1 MPRSRAAHAAAET
14 SSAGIGGSG
23 AGLSGG
29 VMKPADAAMA
39 VLTSVIWGFAF
50 VATRLALDSFSPP
63 QLTALRFLIACLPAL
78 LLPRPR
84 IPWYLLILI
93 GLTLFTG
100 QFLLLFFAFT
110 NGLPP
115 GVASVTQ
122 QMQAFFTVG
131 LAAVFL
137 GDVPTVR
144 QGVGMAIALA
154 GLVLV
159 GLSVNADLSVLGLAL
174 AMGGALSWAIGN
186 VLVKRTGDTPMFALV
201 AWLSLVPPIP
211 ALAVA
216 VVYDPQPFLL
226 AQLLNASWMSLAA
239 ALYLG
244 AIATTLAYAMWSR
257 LLARYPTAMVAP
269 FALIAPCV
277 GVAGSAL
284 VFGEMFGTIRSVGM
298 LLILGGLAVIVLPI
312 GARTFMLGKR

>member
-1 MPRSRAAHAAAET
+1 
-14 SSAGIGGSG
+14 
-23 AGLSGG
+23 
-29 VMKPADAAMA
+29 MKPTDAALA

-78 LLPRPR
+78 LLPRPQ
-84 IPWYLLILI
+84 IPWRLLILI

-100 QFLLLFFAFT
+100 QFLLLFFAFI

-137 GDVPTVR
+137 GELPTVR
-144 QGVGMAIALA
+144 QNVGMVIA
-154 GLVLV
+154 LV
-159 GLSVNADLSVLGLAL
+159 GLILIGLTVDAALSVLGLAL
-174 AMGGALSWAIGN
+174 AMGAALSWAVGN
-186 VLVKRTGDTPMFALV
+186 VLVKQTGQTPMFALV

-211 ALAVA
+211 AFAVA
-216 VVYDPQPFLL
+216 AIYEPHPFLIS
-226 AQLLNASWMSLAA
+226 QLLAASWQSLGA

-244 AIATTLAYAMWSR
+244 AIATTLAYAIWGR
-257 LLARYPTAMVAP
+257 LLARYPAALVAP
-269 FALIAPCV
+269 FALLAPCV

-284 VFGEMFGTIRSVGM
+284 VFGEISGPVRDAGM
-298 LLILGGLAVIVLPI
+298 LLILGGLAVIILPV
-312 GARTFMLGKR
+312 GSKGVQGRK

>member
-1 MPRSRAAHAAAET
+1 
-14 SSAGIGGSG
+14 
-23 AGLSGG
+23 
-29 VMKPADAAMA
+29 MKPADAVLA
-39 VLTSVIWGFAF
+39 VLTSIIWGFAF
-50 VATRLALDSFSPP
+50 VATKIALESFSPP

-84 IPWYLLILI
+84 IGWPLLILI

-122 QMQAFFTVG
+122 QTQAFFTVG

-144 QGVGMAIALA
+144 QGVGMAIALV

-159 GLSVNADLSVLGLAL
+159 GLTVDGELSVLGLAL
-174 AMGGALSWAIGN
+174 AIGGALSWAVGN

-211 ALAVA
+211 ALLVA
-216 VVYDPQPFLL
+216 AGYDQHPFLI
-226 AQLLNASWMSLAA
+226 AQLRAASWTSLAA

-244 AIATTLAYAMWSR
+244 AIATTLAYAIWGR
-257 LLARYPTAMVAP
+257 LLARYSTALVAP

-284 VFGEMFGTIRSVGM
+284 VFGEVFGAIRSLGM
-298 LLILGGLAVIVLPI
+298 LFILAGLAVVVLPA
-312 GARTFMLGKR
+312 GSKAVMLRRK

>member
-1 MPRSRAAHAAAET
+1 
-14 SSAGIGGSG
+14 
-23 AGLSGG
+23 
-29 VMKPADAAMA
+29 MKPADVSLA
-39 VLTSVIWGFAF
+39 VLTSIIWGFAF
-50 VATRLALDSFSPP
+50 VATKVALESFSPP

-84 IPWYLLILI
+84 ISWCLLILI
-93 GLTLFTG
+93 GTTLFAG
-100 QFLLLFFAFT
+100 QFLLLFFAFA

-144 QGVGMAIALA
+144 QGVGMTIAMA
-154 GLVLV
+154 GLILI
-159 GLSVNADLSVLGLAL
+159 GLTVDAQLSVLGLAL

-186 VLVKRTGDTPMFALV
+186 VLVKRTGDIPMFALV

-211 ALAVA
+211 ALAVSA
-216 VVYDPQPFLL
+216 VYDQHPFLIP
-226 AQLLNASWMSLAA
+226 QLLAASWTSLAA

-244 AIATTLAYAMWSR
+244 AIATTLAYAIWGR
-257 LLARYPTAMVAP
+257 LLARYSTAIVAP

-277 GVAGSAL
+277 GVVGSAL
-284 VFGEMFGTIRSVGM
+284 VFGEVFGAIRYVGM
-298 LLILGGLAVIVLPI
+298 LFILAGPAVIVLPV
-312 GARTFMLGKR
+312 GGQAFMREKN

>member
-1 MPRSRAAHAAAET
+1 
-14 SSAGIGGSG
+14 
-23 AGLSGG
+23 
-29 VMKPADAAMA
+29 MKPADAALA
-39 VLTSVIWGFAF
+39 VLVSVIWGLAF
-50 VATRLALDSFSPP
+50 VATKIALESFSPP

-84 IPWYLLILI
+84 IPWHLLILI

-100 QFLLLFFAFT
+100 QFLLLFFAFV

-137 GDVPTVR
+137 GDVPTAR
-144 QGVGMAIALA
+144 QGAGMAIALA
-154 GLVLV
+154 GLILI
-159 GLSVNADLSVLGLAL
+159 GLTVDAQLSVLGLAL
-174 AMGGALSWAIGN
+174 AMGGALSWAVGN

-216 VVYDPQPFLL
+216 AVYDQQPFLM
-226 AQLLNASWMSLAA
+226 AQLLAASWTSLAA

-244 AIATTLAYAMWSR
+244 AIATTLAYAIWGR
-257 LLARYPTAMVAP
+257 LLARYSTALVAP
-269 FALIAPCV
+269 FALVAPCV
-277 GVAGSAL
+277 GVVGSAL
-284 VFGEMFGTIRSVGM
+284 AFGELFGAVRSVGM
-298 LLILGGLAVIVLPI
+298 LLILAGLAVIVLPVRRQ
-312 GARTFMLGKR
+312 ASLREKN

>member
-1 MPRSRAAHAAAET
+1 M
-14 SSAGIGGSG
+14 
-23 AGLSGG
+23 
-29 VMKPADAAMA
+29 MKPADAALA
-39 VLTSVIWGFAF
+39 VLVSVIWGLAF
-50 VATRLALDSFSPP
+50 VATKIALESFSPP

-84 IPWYLLILI
+84 IPWHLLILI

-100 QFLLLFFAFT
+100 QFLLLFFAFV

-137 GDVPTVR
+137 GDVPTAR
-144 QGVGMAIALA
+144 QGAGMAIALA
-154 GLVLV
+154 GLILV
-159 GLSVNADLSVLGLAL
+159 GLTVDAQLSVLGLAL
-174 AMGGALSWAIGN
+174 AMGGALSWAVGN

-216 VVYDPQPFLL
+216 AVYDQQPFLI
-226 AQLLNASWMSLAA
+226 AQLLAASWTSLAA

-244 AIATTLAYAMWSR
+244 AIATTLAYAIWGR
-257 LLARYPTAMVAP
+257 LLARYSTALVAP
-269 FALIAPCV
+269 FALVAPCV
-277 GVAGSAL
+277 GVVGSAL
-284 VFGEMFGTIRSVGM
+284 VFGERFGAVRSVGM
-298 LLILGGLAVIVLPI
+298 LFILAGLAVIVLPFRWQ
-312 GARTFMLGKR
+312 AFMREKN

>member
-1 MPRSRAAHAAAET
+1 
-14 SSAGIGGSG
+14 
-23 AGLSGG
+23 
-29 VMKPADAAMA
+29 MKPADAALA
-39 VLTSVIWGFAF
+39 VLVSVIWGLAF
-50 VATRLALDSFSPP
+50 VATKIALESFSPP

-84 IPWYLLILI
+84 IPWHLLILI

-100 QFLLLFFAFT
+100 QFLLLFFAFV

-137 GDVPTVR
+137 GDVPTAR
-144 QGVGMAIALA
+144 QGAGMAIALA
-154 GLVLV
+154 GLILI
-159 GLSVNADLSVLGLAL
+159 GLTVDAQLSVLGLAL
-174 AMGGALSWAIGN
+174 AMGGALSWAVGN

-216 VVYDPQPFLL
+216 AVYDQQPSLM
-226 AQLLNASWMSLAA
+226 AQLLAASWTSLAA

-244 AIATTLAYAMWSR
+244 AIATTLAYAIWGR
-257 LLARYPTAMVAP
+257 LLARYSTALVAP
-269 FALIAPCV
+269 FALVAPCV
-277 GVAGSAL
+277 GVVGSAL
-284 VFGEMFGTIRSVGM
+284 AFGELFGAVRSVGM
-298 LLILGGLAVIVLPI
+298 LLILAGLAVIVLPVRRQ
-312 GARTFMLGKR
+312 ASLREKN

>member
-1 MPRSRAAHAAAET
+1 M
-14 SSAGIGGSG
+14 
-23 AGLSGG
+23 
-29 VMKPADAAMA
+29 MKPADAALA
-39 VLTSVIWGFAF
+39 VLVSVIWGLAF
-50 VATRLALDSFSPP
+50 VATKIALESFSPP

-84 IPWYLLILI
+84 IPWHLLILI

-100 QFLLLFFAFT
+100 QFLLLFFAFV

-137 GDVPTVR
+137 GDVPTAR
-144 QGVGMAIALA
+144 QGAGMAIALA
-154 GLVLV
+154 GLILI
-159 GLSVNADLSVLGLAL
+159 GLTVDAQLSVLGLAL
-174 AMGGALSWAIGN
+174 AMGGALSWAVGN

-216 VVYDPQPFLL
+216 AVYDQQPFLI
-226 AQLLNASWMSLAA
+226 AQLLAASWTSLAA

-244 AIATTLAYAMWSR
+244 AIATTLAYAIWGR
-257 LLARYPTAMVAP
+257 LLARYSTALVAP
-269 FALIAPCV
+269 FALVAPCV
-277 GVAGSAL
+277 GVVGSAL
-284 VFGEMFGTIRSVGM
+284 AFGELFGAVRSVGM
-298 LLILGGLAVIVLPI
+298 LLILAGLAVIVLPVRRQ
-312 GARTFMLGKR
+312 ASLREKN

>member
-1 MPRSRAAHAAAET
+1 M
-14 SSAGIGGSG
+14 
-23 AGLSGG
+23 
-29 VMKPADAAMA
+29 MKPADAALA
-39 VLTSVIWGFAF
+39 VLVSVIWGLAF
-50 VATRLALDSFSPP
+50 VATKIALESFSPP

-84 IPWYLLILI
+84 IPWHLLILI

-100 QFLLLFFAFT
+100 QFLLLFFAFV

-137 GDVPTVR
+137 GDVPTAR
-144 QGVGMAIALA
+144 QGAGMAIALA
-154 GLVLV
+154 GLILI
-159 GLSVNADLSVLGLAL
+159 GLTVDAQLSVLGLAL
-174 AMGGALSWAIGN
+174 AMGGALSWAVGN

-216 VVYDPQPFLL
+216 AVYDQQPFLM
-226 AQLLNASWMSLAA
+226 AQLLAASWTSLAA

-244 AIATTLAYAMWSR
+244 AIATTLAYAIWGR
-257 LLARYPTAMVAP
+257 LLARYSTALVAP
-269 FALIAPCV
+269 FALVAPCV
-277 GVAGSAL
+277 GVVGSAL
-284 VFGEMFGTIRSVGM
+284 AFGELFGAVRSVGM
-298 LLILGGLAVIVLPI
+298 LLILAGLAVIVLPVRRQ
-312 GARTFMLGKR
+312 ASLREKN

>member
-1 MPRSRAAHAAAET
+1 
-14 SSAGIGGSG
+14 
-23 AGLSGG
+23 
-29 VMKPADAAMA
+29 MKPADVALA
-39 VLTSVIWGFAF
+39 VLTSVIWGIAF
-50 VATRLALDSFSPP
+50 IATKIALESFSPP

-84 IPWYLLILI
+84 MPWPLLILI

-100 QFLLLFFAFT
+100 QFLLLFFAFAE
-110 NGLPP
+110 GLPP

-122 QMQAFFTVG
+122 QMQAFFTIV

-144 QGVGMAIALA
+144 QGVGMAVA
-154 GLVLV
+154 LV
-159 GLSVNADLSVLGLAL
+159 GLIVIGSTVDGQLTALGLGLAI
-174 AMGGALSWAIGN
+174 GGALSWAIGN
-186 VLVKRTGDTPMFALV
+186 VLVKRTGGTSMFALT

-216 VVYDPQPFLL
+216 AVYDQQPFLVP
-226 AQLLNASWMSLAA
+226 QLLHASWASLVA

-244 AIATTLAYAMWSR
+244 AIATTLAYAIWGR
-257 LLARYPTAMVAP
+257 LLARYSAALVAP

-284 VFGEMFGTIRSVGM
+284 VFGEAFGAVRSVGM
-298 LLILGGLAVIVLPI
+298 LFILVGLAVIVWPI
-312 GARTFMLGKR
+312 RCKAFMRGKS

>member
-1 MPRSRAAHAAAET
+1 M
-14 SSAGIGGSG
+14 
-23 AGLSGG
+23 
-29 VMKPADAAMA
+29 MKPADAALA
-39 VLTSVIWGFAF
+39 VLVSVIWGLAF
-50 VATRLALDSFSPP
+50 VATKIALDSFSPP

-84 IPWYLLILI
+84 IPWHSLILI

-100 QFLLLFFAFT
+100 QFLLLFFAFV

-137 GDVPTVR
+137 GDVPTAR
-144 QGVGMAIALA
+144 QGAGMAIALA
-154 GLVLV
+154 GLILI
-159 GLSVNADLSVLGLAL
+159 GLTVDAELSVLGLAL

-186 VLVKRTGDTPMFALV
+186 VLVKRTGDTPMLALV

-216 VVYDPQPFLL
+216 AVYDQQPFLI
-226 AQLLNASWMSLAA
+226 AQLLAASWTSLAA

-244 AIATTLAYAMWSR
+244 AIATTLAYAIWGR
-257 LLARYPTAMVAP
+257 LLARYSTALVAP
-269 FALIAPCV
+269 FALVAPCV
-277 GVAGSAL
+277 GVVGSAL
-284 VFGEMFGTIRSVGM
+284 VFGERFGAVRSVGM
-298 LLILGGLAVIVLPI
+298 LLILAGLAVIVLPVRWQ
-312 GARTFMLGKR
+312 ASMREKNR

>member
-1 MPRSRAAHAAAET
+1 MRSIR
-14 SSAGIGGSG
+14 
-23 AGLSGG
+23 
-29 VMKPADAAMA
+29 VMKPADMALA

-50 VATRLALDSFSPP
+50 VATKIALEGLSPP

-84 IPWYLLILI
+84 IPWPLLILI
-93 GLTLFTG
+93 GSTLFTG
-100 QFLLLFFAFT
+100 QFLLLFFAFAE
-110 NGLPP
+110 GLPP

-122 QMQAFFTVG
+122 QMQAFFTVV

-144 QGVGMAIALA
+144 QGVGMTVA
-154 GLVLV
+154 LV
-159 GLSVNADLSVLGLAL
+159 GLILIASSVDAQLTALGLGL
-174 AMGGALSWAIGN
+174 AMGGALSWAVGN
-186 VLVKRTGDTPMFALV
+186 VLVKRTRGTSMFALM

-211 ALAVA
+211 ALAVSA
-216 VVYDPQPFLL
+216 VYDQQPFLVP
-226 AQLLNASWMSLAA
+226 QLLNASWTSLVA

-244 AIATTLAYAMWSR
+244 AIATTLAYAIWGR
-257 LLARYPTAMVAP
+257 LLARYSAALVAP

-284 VFGEMFGTIRSVGM
+284 VFGEVFGAVRSVGM
-298 LLILGGLAVIVLPI
+298 LFILAGLAVIVLPVRYK
-312 GARTFMLGKR
+312 ARMRDRN

>member
-1 MPRSRAAHAAAET
+1 
-14 SSAGIGGSG
+14 
-23 AGLSGG
+23 
-29 VMKPADAAMA
+29 MKPADAALA
-39 VLTSVIWGFAF
+39 VLTSVIWGLAF
-50 VATRLALDSFSPP
+50 VATKLALESFSPP

-84 IPWYLLILI
+84 IGWPLLILI

-144 QGVGMAIALA
+144 QGAGMAVA
-154 GLVLV
+154 LV
-159 GLSVNADLSVLGLAL
+159 GLILIGLTVDGELSVLGLTL
-174 AMGGALSWAIGN
+174 AMGGALSWAAGN
-186 VLVKRTGDTPMFALV
+186 VLVKRIGDTPMFALV

-216 VVYDPQPFLL
+216 AVYDQDPFLIS
-226 AQLLNASWMSLAA
+226 QLRAASWTSLAA

-244 AIATTLAYAMWSR
+244 AIATTLAYAIWGR
-257 LLARYPTAMVAP
+257 LLARYPTALVAP

-284 VFGEMFGTIRSVGM
+284 VFGEVFGAIRSLGM
-298 LLILGGLAVIVLPI
+298 LLILAGLAVVVLPAGVTAVI
-312 GARTFMLGKR
+312 WQRK

>member
-1 MPRSRAAHAAAET
+1 
-14 SSAGIGGSG
+14 
-23 AGLSGG
+23 
-29 VMKPADAAMA
+29 MKPAGAVLA
-39 VLTSVIWGFAF
+39 VLTSIIWGFAF
-50 VATRLALDSFSPP
+50 VATKIALESFSPP

-84 IPWYLLILI
+84 IGWPLLILI

-122 QMQAFFTVG
+122 QTQAFFTVG

-144 QGVGMAIALA
+144 QGVGMAIALV

-159 GLSVNADLSVLGLAL
+159 GLSVDAELSVLGLAL
-174 AMGGALSWAIGN
+174 AIGGALSWAVGN

-211 ALAVA
+211 ALVVA
-216 VVYDPQPFLL
+216 AVYDQHPFLI
-226 AQLLNASWMSLAA
+226 AQLRAASWTSLAA

-244 AIATTLAYAMWSR
+244 AIATTLAYAIWGR
-257 LLARYPTAMVAP
+257 LLARYSTALVAP

-277 GVAGSAL
+277 GIAGSAL
-284 VFGEMFGTIRSVGM
+284 VFGEVFGAIRSLGM
-298 LLILGGLAVIVLPI
+298 LFILAGLAVVVLPA
-312 GARTFMLGKR
+312 GSKAVMLGRK